1 MGVPVPPARDG
12 RSSPVASVC
21 RYGRFQ
27 DSIGKK
33 TGLSLFCVNSER
45 HTLLACAGA
54 EGEEV
59 QDVRVCVAIP
69 LAVSPLASLSLPE
82 GDPVPLRQPIE
93 GAPVDAEELSGE
105 LLVPPCLLQHAAK
118 VASYRRPEG
127 QG

>member
-12 RSSPVASVC
+12 RFEARRKRPPIRA
-21 RYGRFQ
+21 FQ
-27 DSIGKK
+27 DPIGKK
-33 TGLSLFCVNSER
+33 TGLSLFCVSSER
-45 HTLLACAGA
+45 HTLSACAGA

-69 LAVSPLASLSLPE
+69 LAVSPLASLSVPE

-105 LLVPPCLLQHAAK
+105 LLVPPCLLQHAAE
-118 VASYRRPEG
+118 VASYRRPER